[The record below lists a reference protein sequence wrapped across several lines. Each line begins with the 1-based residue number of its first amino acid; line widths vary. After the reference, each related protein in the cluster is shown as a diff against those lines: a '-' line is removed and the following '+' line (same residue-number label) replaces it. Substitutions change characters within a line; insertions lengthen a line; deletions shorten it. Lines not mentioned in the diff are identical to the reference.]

1 MAYFVLKPRCPQRG
15 TLTILQ
21 VNQTLDSIASNNAA
35 KKKAGVEHSIL
46 YLLKNLSALE
56 QKWLVR
62 MIVKV
67 NWLVCMIMKI
77 NCLVHMIMKVNWLVC
92 IIVKVNWLVRM
103 IMKVITINVHSV
115 SYTHLTLPTSS
126 YV

>member
-35 KKKAGVEHSIL
+35 KKKAAVEDSIL

-67 NWLVCMIMKI
+67 NWLVRMIMKI
-77 NCLVHMIMKVNWLVC
+77 NWLVC
-92 IIVKVNWLVRM
+92 M
-103 IMKVITINVHSV
+103 I
-115 SYTHLTLPTSS
+115 
-126 YV
+126 

>member
-1 MAYFVLKPRCPQRG
+1 MLLPDRKRKTLPAQRTLSCVVTRQEAGDFASMAYFVLKPRCPQRG

-35 KKKAGVEHSIL
+35 KKKAAVEDSIL

-67 NWLVCMIMKI
+67 KWLTVM
-77 NCLVHMIMKVNWLVC
+77 
-92 IIVKVNWLVRM
+92 VR
-103 IMKVITINVHSV
+103 TGLWS
-115 SYTHLTLPTSS
+115 
-126 YV
+126 